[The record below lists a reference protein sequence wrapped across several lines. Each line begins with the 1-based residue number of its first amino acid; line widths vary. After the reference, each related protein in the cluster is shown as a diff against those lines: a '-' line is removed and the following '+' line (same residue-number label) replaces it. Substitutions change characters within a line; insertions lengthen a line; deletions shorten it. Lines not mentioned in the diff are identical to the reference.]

1 MIDHNQ
7 PYITIIGA
15 GVGGLCM
22 AMQLKK
28 AGFHN
33 FVILEKRDGPGGTWR
48 DNTYP
53 GCACDVPSMFYSF
66 SFETKRDW
74 SRLFPGQAEILGYLE
89 HCIEKHFL
97 DPHLRFNAEVARA
110 EFQEAEG
117 CWRLELADGEALRTS
132 VLVSSVGQLNQPA
145 WPDLPGMER
154 FKGTAFHSA
163 RWDHGKDLAGQRVA
177 VIGNG
182 CSAAQ
187 FVPEVAKAA
196 AEVSVFQRSAH
207 WVIPRNDHAFPP
219 AILKAFQRHPLLV
232 KLYRYFIWLR
242 YELTLFPIM
251 RRKSRRRAKMEQAAL
266 EHMKA
271 TIEDAEMIEA
281 LTPDY
286 DIGCK
291 RVIIDDTY
299 YPALARDNVSLV
311 TTPIREVTETG
322 LTLSDGSERPFDAI
336 IYGTGFRTNEF
347 LTPMEITGLGGK
359 SLNDAWR
366 QGAEAHL
373 GIAVSGFPNFFMTY
387 GPNTNLGH
395 NSIIFMIEAQVRYI
409 LQCIEALNRRGV
421 KYLNVR
427 PEAQSDFNA
436 GLQKSLDERSIWAT
450 ECASWYKN
458 SAGKVVNN
466 WKGTTLE
473 YWFRTRRPIWSQF
486 QEALSA
492 PRQADG

>member
-22 AMQLKK
+22 GIQLKK

-33 FVILEKRDGPGGTWR
+33 FAILEKRSGPGGTWR

-89 HCIEKHFL
+89 DCVEKHAL
-97 DPHLRFNAEVARA
+97 GPHIRCNVEVARA
-110 EFQEAEG
+110 EFQEQEAR
-117 CWRLELADGEALRTS
+117 WQLELTNGETLRTT

-145 WPDLPGMER
+145 WPDLDGMGR
-154 FKGTAFHSA
+154 FKGTSFHSA
-163 RWDHGKDLAGQRVA
+163 QWEHGSNLSGKRVA

-187 FVPEVAKAA
+187 FVPEVAQEA
-196 AEVSVFQRSAH
+196 AEVAVFQRSAH
-207 WVIPRNDHAFPP
+207 WVIPRNDHAFSSGV
-219 AILKAFQRHPLLV
+219 LKWFQRFPLLV

-242 YELTLFPIM
+242 YEFTLFPIM
-251 RRKSRRRAKMEQAAL
+251 RRTSKRRAKLEEAAQ
-266 EHMKA
+266 EHLKA
-271 TIEDAEMIEA
+271 TITDAEMIEA

-311 TTPIREVTETG
+311 TTPISQVTEAG
-322 LTLSDGSERPFDAI
+322 LALADGTEHSFDAI

-347 LTPMEITGLGGK
+347 LTPMEITGLEGQR
-359 SLNDAWR
+359 LNDAW
-366 QGAEAHL
+366 QDGAEAYM
-373 GIAVSGFPNFFMTY
+373 GITVSGFPNFFMTY
-387 GPNTNLGH
+387 GPNT
-395 NSIIFMIEAQVRYI
+395 
-409 LQCIEALNRRGV
+409 
-421 KYLNVR
+421 
-427 PEAQSDFNA
+427 
-436 GLQKSLDERSIWAT
+436 
-450 ECASWYKN
+450 
-458 SAGKVVNN
+458 
-466 WKGTTLE
+466 
-473 YWFRTRRPIWSQF
+473 
-486 QEALSA
+486 
-492 PRQADG
+492 

>member
-22 AMQLKK
+22 GMQLKK

-33 FVILEKRDGPGGTWR
+33 FVILEKREGPGGTWR

-74 SRLFPGQAEILGYLE
+74 SRLFPGQAEILRYLE
-89 HCIEKHFL
+89 DCVEKYAL
-97 DPHLRFNAEVARA
+97 SPHLRCNVEVVRA
-110 EFQEAEG
+110 EFLEAEAH
-117 CWRLELADGEALRTS
+117 WRLTLSSGETLQTA
-132 VLVSSVGQLNQPA
+132 VLVSSVGQLNRPA
-145 WPDLPGMER
+145 WPDLPGRESFR
-154 FKGTAFHSA
+154 GVAFHSA
-163 RWDHGKDLAGQRVA
+163 EWDHRSDLSGKRVA

-187 FVPEVAKAA
+187 FVPEVAKSA
-196 AEVSVFQRSAH
+196 AEVTVFQRSAH
-207 WVIPRNDHAFPP
+207 WVIPRNDHAFSP
-219 AILKAFQRHPLLV
+219 AVLKAFQRFPLLV

-242 YELTLFPIM
+242 YEFTLFPIM
-251 RRKSRRRAKMEQAAL
+251 RRTSRRRAKLEQAAL

-271 TIEDAEMIEA
+271 TIDDAQMIEA

-286 DIGCK
+286 EIGCK
-291 RVIIDDTY
+291 RVIVDDTY

-311 TTPIREVTETG
+311 TTAISQVTETG
-322 LTLSDGSERPFDAI
+322 LALADGTERPFDAI

-347 LTPMEITGLGGK
+347 LTPMEITGLGGQR
-359 SLNDAWR
+359 LNDAWR
-366 QGAEAHL
+366 DGAEAHM
-373 GIAVSGFPNFFMTY
+373 GITVSGFPNFFMTY

-395 NSIIFMIEAQVRYI
+395 NSIIFMIEAQARYI
-409 LQCIEALNRRGV
+409 LQCIEALNRRGL

-427 PEAQSDFNA
+427 PEVQSDFNA
-436 GLQKSLDERSIWAT
+436 GLQKSLDEQSIWAT
-450 ECASWYKN
+450 GCASWYKN
-458 SAGKVVNN
+458 PAGKVVNN
-466 WKGTTLE
+466 WKGTTVE
-473 YWFRTRRPIWSQF
+473 YWFRTRHPIWSQF
-486 QEALSA
+486 QEVA
-492 PRQADG
+492 

>member
-1 MIDHNQ
+1 MIDQNQ
-7 PYITIIGA
+7 PYVTIIGA

-22 AMQLKK
+22 AMKLKK

-33 FVILEKRDGPGGTWR
+33 FVILEKRAGPGGTWR

-89 HCIEKHFL
+89 HCVEKHAL
-97 DPHLRFNAEVARA
+97 GPHLRCNAEVARA
-110 EFQEAEG
+110 EFLEPEG
-117 CWRLELADGEALRTS
+117 RWRIELASGEVLRTP
-132 VLVSSVGQLNQPA
+132 VLISSVGQLNRPA
-145 WPDLPGMER
+145 WPDLPGMES
-154 FKGTAFHSA
+154 FEGITFHSA
-163 RWDHGKDLAGQRVA
+163 EWDHGSDLSGRRVA

-187 FVPEVAKAA
+187 FVPAVAKTAA
-196 AEVSVFQRSAH
+196 AVSVFQRSAH
-207 WVIPRNDHAFPP
+207 WMIPRNDHAFS
-219 AILKAFQRHPLLV
+219 AKTLNAFQRFPLLV

-242 YELTLFPIM
+242 YEFTLFPIM
-251 RRKSRRRAKMEQAAL
+251 RRKSRRRAKLAQAAL
-266 EHMKA
+266 EHLRA
-271 TIEDAEMIEA
+271 SIDDAEMIEA

-286 DIGCK
+286 EIGCK
-291 RVIIDDTY
+291 RVIIDDAY

-311 TTPIREVTETG
+311 TTPISRITEAG
-322 LTLSDGSERPFDAI
+322 LELADGSERQFDAI

-347 LTPMEITGLGGK
+347 LTPMEITGLEGR

-366 QGAEAHL
+366 DAAQAHL
-373 GIAVSGFPNFFMTY
+373 GITVSGFPNFFMTY

-409 LQCIEALNRRGV
+409 LQCIEALNRRRL

-427 PEAQSDFNA
+427 PEVQSRFNA
-436 GLQKSLDERSIWAT
+436 DLQKSLDQDSIWAT
-450 ECASWYKN
+450 GCANWYKN
-458 SAGKVVNN
+458 AAGKVVNN
-466 WKGTTLE
+466 WKGTTFE
-473 YWFRTRRPIWSQF
+473 YWFRTRHPIWSQY
-486 QEALSA
+486 QEVA
-492 PRQADG
+492 